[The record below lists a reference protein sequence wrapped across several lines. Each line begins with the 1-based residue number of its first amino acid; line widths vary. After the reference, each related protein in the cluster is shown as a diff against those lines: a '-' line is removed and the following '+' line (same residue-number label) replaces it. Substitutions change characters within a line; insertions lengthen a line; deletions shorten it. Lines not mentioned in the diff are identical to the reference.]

1 MTLWVGSVAR
11 AQGGQLASGSVI
23 HLQSAVNE
31 GFQHLAV
38 TWLLARVGQV
48 TGPHHF
54 SSSAG

>member
-1 MTLWVGSVAR
+1 MTQWVGSVAR
-11 AQGGQLASGSVI
+11 AQGAELASGSVI

-31 GFQHLAV
+31 GFQHVAV

-54 SSSAG
+54 SSAG